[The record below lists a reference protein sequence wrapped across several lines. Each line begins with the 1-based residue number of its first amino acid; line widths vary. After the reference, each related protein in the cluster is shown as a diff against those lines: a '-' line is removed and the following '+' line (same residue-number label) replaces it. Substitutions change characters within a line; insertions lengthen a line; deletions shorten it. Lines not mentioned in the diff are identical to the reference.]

1 MTDTRQAKAYLW
13 RVRDAERELKRL
25 EEEYE
30 QAKAD
35 ILHLKAIQYD
45 ANKVTGGKIGDLS
58 DAIAAIEG
66 YMERLREQWGKLIAL
81 RDEAKVLIERIED
94 GRYREVLSRRY
105 LRGQSLEAI
114 AVEMGYNYRWIQRL
128 HRRAVAEFLKEAV

>member
-1 MTDTRQAKAYLW
+1 MKDTRQTKAYLW

-58 DAIAAIEG
+58 DAITAIEG
-66 YMERLREQWGKLIAL
+66 CMERLNEQWGKLIAL
-81 RDEAKVLIERIED
+81 RDETKVLIERIVD

>member
-58 DAIAAIEG
+58 DAITAIEG
-66 YMERLREQWGKLIAL
+66 CMERLNEQWGKLIAL
-81 RDEAKVLIERIED
+81 RDETKVLIERIVD